1 MSKFIFVN
9 VKLFKFEMR
18 VKFCVSLWEYL
29 PHTYYI
35 RLIQLSSL
43 LLLDGLVSLNCLC
56 VCGGG
61 GGEGGATGKRE
72 NNNNKHTY
80 INNRPTLRCH
90 RQVSMWTNHLCYY
103 HKYNMFL

>member
-29 PHTYYI
+29 PHTYI

-43 LLLDGLVSLNCLC
+43 LLQDGLVSLNCLC

-61 GGEGGATGKRE
+61 RGVPRARGKITTT
-72 NNNNKHTY
+72 NT
-80 INNRPTLRCH
+80 PT
-90 RQVSMWTNHLCYY
+90 
-103 HKYNMFL
+103 